1 MVRMSKEKTKSANR
15 QKAVKIQSRARVA
28 SSLRNRKLWYDEG
41 YFHGKQEGKQEVLD
55 KATEDLDLQR
65 RKANI
70 ELAQS
75 LSQMVEATAR
85 AVVTFIREAGIHG

>member
-41 YFHGKQEGKQEVLD
+41 YFHGKQEVLD

>member
-1 MVRMSKEKTKSANR
+1 MSKEKTKSANR

-41 YFHGKQEGKQEVLD
+41 YFHGKQEVLD

-75 LSQMVEATAR
+75 LSQMVDATAR